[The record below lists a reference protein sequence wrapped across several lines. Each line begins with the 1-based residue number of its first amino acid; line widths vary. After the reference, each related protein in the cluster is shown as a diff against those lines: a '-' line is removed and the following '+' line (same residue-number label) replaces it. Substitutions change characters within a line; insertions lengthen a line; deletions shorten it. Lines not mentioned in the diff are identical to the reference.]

1 MKTSTLT
8 KKTIYLRVI
17 YLLSTMIFVVSF
29 TFPLVNVEAKERQST
44 DFSNSQK
51 FNGKNFSVLPKNKKI
66 PVTFKKKIDGDTFRV
81 LLNKKEIK
89 VRLLL
94 VDTPESVK
102 QGTAVQPFALEAS
115 DFTEK
120 LLVNAK
126 KIDVEFDKGDRTDR
140 YNRALCYVYVDNKL
154 LQSKLLENGLARV
167 AFVYKPN
174 TTYLKEF
181 KEVEKQAKI
190 KELKIWSK
198 KGYVT
203 KKGFKS

>member
-1 MKTSTLT
+1 MKSSTLT
-8 KKTIYLRVI
+8 KKTIYLRFI
-17 YLLSTMIFVVSF
+17 YILSTMIFVVSF

-44 DFSNSQK
+44 DFSNIQK
-51 FNGKNFSVLPKNKKI
+51 FNGKNFSVLPKNQKI

-126 KIDVEFDKGDRTDR
+126 NIDVEFDKGDRTDR

-174 TTYLKEF
+174 TTHLKKF

>member
-1 MKTSTLT
+1 
-8 KKTIYLRVI
+8 
-17 YLLSTMIFVVSF
+17 MIVVVSF

-51 FNGKNFSVLPKNKKI
+51 FNGKNFSVFPKNKKI

-102 QGTAVQPFALEAS
+102 QGIAVQPFALEAS

-126 KIDVEFDKGDRTDR
+126 NIDLEFDKGDRTDR

-174 TTYLKEF
+174 TTHLKEF

>member
-1 MKTSTLT
+1 MKSSTLT
-8 KKTIYLRVI
+8 KKTIYLRFI
-17 YLLSTMIFVVSF
+17 YLLSTMIVVVSF

-126 KIDVEFDKGDRTDR
+126 NIDVEFDKGDRTDR

-174 TTYLKEF
+174 TTHLKKF

>member
-1 MKTSTLT
+1 MKFSTLT

-17 YLLSTMIFVVSF
+17 YLLSTMIVIVSV

-51 FNGKNFSVLPKNKKI
+51 FNGKSFSVLPKNKKI

-126 KIDVEFDKGDRTDR
+126 NIDVEFDKGDRTDR
-140 YNRALCYVYVDNKL
+140 YNRALCYVYVDNEL

-174 TTYLKEF
+174 TTHLKEF
-181 KEVEKQAKI
+181 KKVEKQAKI

-203 KKGFKS
+203 KKGFNS